1 MNCTKTLA
9 GGIKIGLGVAL
20 WASLAGCV
28 GYVGGGGG
36 GAVVVGGPGYIDGG
50 FGGFY
55 DEGRSVHGY
64 SGRGSASRAVAH
76 GGGGG
81 GHGGKR

>member
-1 MNCTKTLA
+1 MSNANTLA
-9 GGIKIGLGVAL
+9 GGIKICLGLAL
-20 WASLAGCV
+20 WATLAGCV
-28 GYVGGGGG
+28 GYVDGGGGG
-36 GAVVVGGPGYIDGG
+36 GAVVVDGPGYIDGG

-55 DEGRSVHGY
+55 DEGRHVRGY

-81 GHGGKR
+81 HGGKR